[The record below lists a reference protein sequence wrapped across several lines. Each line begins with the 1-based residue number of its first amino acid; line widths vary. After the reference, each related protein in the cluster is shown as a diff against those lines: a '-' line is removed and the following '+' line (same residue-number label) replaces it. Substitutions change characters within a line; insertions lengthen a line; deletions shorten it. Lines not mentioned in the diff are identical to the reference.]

1 MPGVPEHGG
10 GLALPGGL
18 GAQPPAV
25 GAEGGAGRA
34 GASMRPPLGG
44 TYPCNPRPHGRFES
58 FRGLGVIRELVRC
71 NTPKT
76 RAKWG
81 VQAVSTSCV
90 VCDTLQGG
98 GDSRAAVAPCCP
110 SWASSGLGHKVRYLY
125 LKRFKGATSHG
136 CIAATT

>member
-1 MPGVPEHGG
+1 MPERGG
-10 GLALPGGL
+10 CKPHRGL

-34 GASMRPPLGG
+34 GALMRPPLGG
-44 TYPCNPRPHGRFES
+44 TYSLNLRPHGRFES
-58 FRGLGVIRELVRC
+58 FRGLGVIRELARC

-76 RAKWG
+76 RAKWS

-98 GDSRAAVAPCCP
+98 GDARAAAVACCL
-110 SWASSGLGHKVRYLY
+110 SWAGSGLGHKMRYLY
-125 LKRFKGATSHG
+125 LKRFKGAKSHV
-136 CIAATT
+136 CFVATTSGR